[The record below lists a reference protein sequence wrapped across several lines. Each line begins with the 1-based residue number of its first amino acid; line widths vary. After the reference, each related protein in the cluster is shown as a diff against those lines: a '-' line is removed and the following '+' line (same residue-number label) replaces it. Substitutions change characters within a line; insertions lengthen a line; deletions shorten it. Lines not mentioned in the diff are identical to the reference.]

1 MVFTL
6 KMKTMNAQKR
16 MLSLIVG
23 SGIALFFWALAS
35 RAITSDKITLRVS
48 PIGGVEFQ
56 AEGSQK

>member
-1 MVFTL
+1 MAFIL

-16 MLSLIVG
+16 ILSLIVG